1 VSLSPDSGARLR
13 LPEAHTFVIQRV
25 PETEVRAVES
35 RNDGFPIEALRAD
48 CAQGRAHSSVRR
60 TLARFP
66 ALLRDR
72 RLWLVV
78 GAVAIVAILRV
89 TGCDRYLSHEV
100 LGTHHSVLM
109 EFVGQHSVAA
119 CAIYLSVYVAVVAFS
134 LPGAFLLT
142 LTGGFLFGP
151 VAGTVLTVVGA
162 TTGATL
168 VVLFARTVFGG
179 SSLDRFGPQARKLA
193 ENMRRNAW
201 SYLLAL
207 RLVPLFPFVLVNI
220 IPAFVGVRT
229 LTFLLTTLV
238 GIIPA
243 TAVFSLAGAGLGAAL
258 ERGEKL
264 SLSMILTPE
273 ILLALA
279 GLALL
284 ALAAIPLRRW
294 LEQKNSETRG
304 G

>member
-1 VSLSPDSGARLR
+1 M
-13 LPEAHTFVIQRV
+13 
-25 PETEVRAVES
+25 RAVES
-35 RNDGFPIEALRAD
+35 RDGDCPIAKLGSRD
-48 CAQGRAHSSVRR
+48 RAQGRTHSSVRR
-60 TLARFP
+60 MLARFP
-66 ALLRDR
+66 DLLRDR
-72 RLWLVV
+72 RVWMVLGAAGVV
-78 GAVAIVAILRV
+78 AMLRL

-109 EFVGQHSVAA
+109 EFVDDHALIAG
-119 CAIYLSVYVAVVAFS
+119 AIYLSVYIAVVALS
-134 LPGAFLLT
+134 LPGAVVLT

-151 VAGTVLTVVGA
+151 VAGTALTVVGA
-162 TTGATL
+162 TAGATL
-168 VVLFARTVFGG
+168 VFLFARTVFGG
-179 SSLDRFGPQARKLA
+179 SSLDRFGPQARNLA
-193 ENMRRNAW
+193 ENIRRNAW

-229 LTFLLTTLV
+229 MTFLLTTLV
-238 GIIPA
+238 GIIPGS
-243 TAVFSLAGAGLGAAL
+243 AVFTLAGAGLGSAL
-258 ERGEKL
+258 ERGDKL

-294 LEQKNSETRG
+294 LEKKNSETSG
-304 G
+304 A